1 MKIESASYTKRK
13 DIIIMQFP
21 LEQYTLDEAK
31 QMMENVQKI
40 FPENNIL
47 CLPIDISLAVLREEN
62 PFL

>member
-1 MKIESASYTKRK
+1 MKIDSASYTKGK

-31 QMMENVQKI
+31 QMMENVKEI
-40 FPENNIL
+40 FPENNVL

>member
-1 MKIESASYTKRK
+1 MRIDSACYTKGK

-21 LEQYTLDEAK
+21 LDQYSLDEARDLL
-31 QMMENVQKI
+31 ENVKKI
-40 FPENNIL
+40 FPNNDVL